1 MPIKLTPAVPQLC
14 GIDGCRL
21 LKGHLRRNHDP
32 YSTEA
37 WGFMEDKDK
46 YKLTKAG
53 FATPRGGAKGAYQNH
68 VSRSNRVIVPYEK
81 LGSADLATFV
91 DGYIIRLLPEQ
102 YFAAAGVVKD
112 SFLTGEESWI
122 RVGENA
128 FVNYRSHS
136 SYENYPPLAGWVA
149 RGLQR
154 AGVVVNSRGR
164 GVIDT
169 GHYTLRIPKLGDRPR
184 MVEGA
189 VQGIFAPEY
198 ATKEI
203 NYLSRVVLAWLI
215 IHTEGSPYTTTQG
228 SHIKLI
234 LAQEDLL
241 SDETYEH
248 NGVLRRG
255 ITCCPLCLRF
265 IRYVDLHKMAIFVAE
280 QGEDNAAEQVE
291 GATRSTIVNLF
302 HLAPLKYSP
311 IRHVP
316 LNVGW
321 GHHTC
326 NTRLGQR
333 LCISLAELVE
343 LNRKVAILG
352 EDYTETL
359 GWISD
364 DYQMI
369 RSPLGAVWIQ
379 ITNDMDEEGT
389 DDTPPGMEST
399 IVIGEVGDAEVEETE

>member
-1 MPIKLTPAVPQLC
+1 MPTNLTPIPVNQLC
-14 GIDGCRL
+14 GVDGCRL
-21 LKGHLRRNHDP
+21 LRGHRARNHDP
-32 YSTEA
+32 YPSGA
-37 WGFMEDKDK
+37 WGFMDDKDK
-46 YKLTKAG
+46 DKLNKAG
-53 FATPRGGAKGAYQNH
+53 FATPRGGSKGAYQNH

-81 LGSADLATFV
+81 LSSADLTSYV
-91 DGYIIRLLPEQ
+91 DGYIIRLFPEQ
-102 YFAAAGVVKD
+102 YFESPGVPKD
-112 SFLTGEESWI
+112 IFVNGRDNWI

-136 SYENYPPLAGWVA
+136 SYANFPPPAAWQA
-149 RGLQR
+149 RGLER
-154 AGVVVNSRGR
+154 NGIPVTSRGR
-164 GVIDT
+164 DVIDT
-169 GHYTLRIPKLGDRPR
+169 GHYTLRIPKHGTRPK

-198 ATKEI
+198 ATREI
-203 NYLSRVVLAWLI
+203 NYLSKAVLAWLI
-215 IHTEGSPYTTTQG
+215 IHTEGSPYTTTQAG
-228 SHIKLI
+228 HLKAI
-234 LAQEDLL
+234 LAQDDLL
-241 SDETYEH
+241 SDETYEY

-255 ITCCPLCLRF
+255 VCACPLCLRF
-265 IRYVDLHKMAIFVAE
+265 IRYEDLHKMAIFVDE
-280 QGEDNAAEQVE
+280 GGGGEVNAADQVE

-302 HLAPLKYSP
+302 HISPLKYSP

-321 GHHTC
+321 GHHIC

-333 LCISLAELVE
+333 VCISLAQLIE

-359 GWISD
+359 GWISE

-379 ITNDMDEEGT
+379 IMSDMDEEGEA
-389 DDTPPGMEST
+389 DIPPGMDQT
-399 IVIGEVGDAEVEETE
+399 IVIGAREDETR

>member
-1 MPIKLTPAVPQLC
+1 MSSTELPALC

-21 LKGHLRRNHDP
+21 LRGHRGTTHDP
-32 YSTEA
+32 YPTAA
-37 WGFMEDKDK
+37 WNFMDQKDQR
-46 YKLTKAG
+46 KLVKAG

-81 LGSADLATFV
+81 LATVDLENFV

-102 YFAAAGVVKD
+102 YFESAGVVKRT
-112 SFLTGEESWI
+112 FVEGEDDWI

-128 FVNYRSHS
+128 FVNYRSHA
-136 SYENYPPLAGWVA
+136 SYENYPPLEGWLPRGLERNGIAVASRA
-149 RGLQR
+149 RG
-154 AGVVVNSRGR
+154 VT
-164 GVIDT
+164 DT
-169 GHYTLRIPKLGDRPR
+169 GHFTLRIPKLGDRPKL
-184 MVEGA
+184 VQGA

-198 ATKEI
+198 ATVEI

-215 IHTEGSPYTTTQG
+215 IHTEGSPYTTTQAT
-228 SHIKLI
+228 HIKAI
-234 LAQEDLL
+234 LRQEDLL

-255 ITCCPLCLRF
+255 ITSCPLCLRF
-265 IRYVDLHKMAIFVAE
+265 IRYEDLHKMAVFLDEEGV
-280 QGEDNAAEQVE
+280 DNAAEQVE

-321 GHHTC
+321 GHHIC

-333 LCISLAELVE
+333 LCISLAELIE

-352 EDYTETL
+352 VDYTETL
-359 GWISD
+359 GWISE

-369 RSPLGAVWIQ
+369 RSPRGAVWIQ
-379 ITNDMDEEGT
+379 ITTDMDEQGEE
-389 DDTPPGMEST
+389 DTPPGMEST
-399 IVIGEVGDAEVEETE
+399 IVIGEAHPEEE